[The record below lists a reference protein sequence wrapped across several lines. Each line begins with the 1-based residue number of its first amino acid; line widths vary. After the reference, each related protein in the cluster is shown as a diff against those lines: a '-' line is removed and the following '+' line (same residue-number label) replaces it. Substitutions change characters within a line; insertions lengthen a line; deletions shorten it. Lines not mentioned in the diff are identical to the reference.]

1 MAESPMLTFVGT
13 AQAYPA
19 KRPPELRAED
29 FHEIAGRYPPAEAEA
44 QSARCSQC
52 GVPYCSVHCPLHNHI
67 PDWLRLTAE
76 GRLQEAYELSNA
88 TSTMPE
94 ICGRICP
101 QDRLC
106 EGNCVIEFSGH
117 GAVTIGSVEKF
128 ITDTAWE
135 EGWVE
140 PLRPGRPTGQSVGIV
155 GAGPAG
161 LTAAEYLRAAGH
173 DVHVYDRHDRA
184 GGLLTY
190 GIPGFKLEKEVVMR
204 RIARLEGGGI
214 VFHLGSEVGGA
225 LPFADLRARHDALL
239 IATGVYKP
247 RGVKIPTVIALNPPL
262 QGEVAR
268 EARRRGVSGG
278 KLSPAWT
285 PLHQPSAG
293 PPPLSGED
301 LGGTPSGIVEALDYL
316 IASNRKGFGDRVP
329 AFDNGALNAAGK
341 RVVVIGGGD
350 TAMDCVRT
358 AVRQGAASVKCLYRR
373 DRANMP
379 GSQREVAHAE
389 EEGVEFLWLSAP
401 EAFEAAANGWVS
413 GVRATRMRLGAADA
427 SGRRMPEPDVAGG
440 FRLDADLVIKALGF
454 DPEELP
460 AMFGTP
466 ELGVTRWGTL
476 RIDHQSMMTSI
487 DGVFAAGDIVRGAS
501 LVVWAIRDGRDVA
514 EKMRAWLRGRTISS
528 TRRERIAA

>member
-1 MAESPMLTFVGT
+1 MATEQLLKFVDRD
-13 AQAYPA
+13 QAYPA
-19 KRPPELRAED
+19 KRDAAARAADFREIAERYNPPAAED
-29 FHEIAGRYPPAEAEA
+29 QAG
-44 QSARCSQC
+44 RCSQC

-76 GRLQEAYELSNA
+76 GRLREAYELSNS

-140 PLRPGRPTGQSVGIV
+140 PLFPGPARGQSVGVI

-161 LTAAEYLRAAGH
+161 LSAAEYLRGYGYE
-173 DVHVYDRHDRA
+173 VHVYDRHDRA

-190 GIPGFKLEKEVVMR
+190 GIPGFKLEKDVVLR
-204 RIARLEGGGI
+204 RVDRLKAGGI
-214 VFHLGSEVGGA
+214 VFHEGFSVGEQA
-225 LPFADLRARHDALL
+225 SLDELRTRHDALL

-247 RGVKIPTVIALNPPL
+247 RAIRAPGVGA
-262 QGEVAR
+262 A
-268 EARRRGVSGG
+268 GV
-278 KLSPAWT
+278 
-285 PLHQPSAG
+285 
-293 PPPLSGED
+293 
-301 LGGTPSGIVEALDYL
+301 VEALDYL
-316 IASNRKGFGDRVP
+316 TASNRKGFGDAVP
-329 AFDNGALNAAGK
+329 AFDNGSLDAAGK
-341 RVVVIGGGD
+341 HVVVIGGGD

-379 GSQREVAHAE
+379 GSQRETKNAE
-389 EEGVEFLWLSAP
+389 EEGVEFVWLSAP
-401 EAFEAAANGWVS
+401 EAFEGGDVVTAVKASA
-413 GVRATRMRLGAADA
+413 MRLGAPDA
-427 SGRRMPEPDVAGG
+427 SGRRAPEVDPAGG
-440 FRLDADLVIKALGF
+440 FSVKAGLVIKALGF
-454 DPEELP
+454 DAEDLP
-460 AMFGTP
+460 TLFGASD
-466 ELGVTRWGTL
+466 LGVTRWGTL
-476 RIDHQSMMTSI
+476 RVDAKSMMTSL

-501 LVVWAIRDGRDVA
+501 LVVWAIRDGRDV
-514 EKMRAWLRGRTISS
+514 S
-528 TRRERIAA
+528 ERMHAYLKAKVEAQRKAA

>member
-1 MAESPMLTFVGT
+1 MLKFVDVT
-13 AQAYPA
+13 QAFPA
-19 KRPPELRAED
+19 KRDASQRAED
-29 FHEIAGRYPPAEAEA
+29 FREIADRYAVASAEE

-76 GRLQEAYELSNA
+76 GRLREAYELSNA

-135 EGWVE
+135 NGWVE
-140 PLRPGRPTGQSVGIV
+140 PIVPGPARGQSVGIV

-161 LTAAEYLRAAGH
+161 LTAAELLRVAGY
-173 DVHVYDRHDRA
+173 DVHIYDRHDRA

-204 RIARLEGGGI
+204 RVDRLKAGGI
-214 VFHLGSEVGGA
+214 HFHEGFEVGREA
-225 LPFADLRARHDALL
+225 SLEELRTRHDAMLV
-239 IATGVYKP
+239 ATGVYKA
-247 RGVKIPTVIALNPPL
+247 RGLSAP
-262 QGEVAR
+262 GVA
-268 EARRRGVSGG
+268 ADGV
-278 KLSPAWT
+278 
-285 PLHQPSAG
+285 
-293 PPPLSGED
+293 
-301 LGGTPSGIVEALDYL
+301 VEALDYL
-316 IASNRKGFGDRVP
+316 VASNRKGFGDAVP
-329 AFDNGALNAAGK
+329 DFDSGALDASGK
-341 RVVVIGGGD
+341 HVVVVGGGD

-358 AVRQGAASVKCLYRR
+358 AVRQGATSVACLYRR

-379 GSQREVAHAE
+379 GSQREVANAE
-389 EEGVEFLWLSAP
+389 EEGVEFVWLSAP
-401 EAFEAAANGWVS
+401 EAFGS
-413 GVRATRMRLGAADA
+413 GDSVDSVTIARMRLGAPDA
-427 SGRRMPEPDVAGG
+427 SGRRAPEPDGAASET
-440 FRLDADLVIKALGF
+440 RKADLVIKALGF
-454 DPEELP
+454 DAEDLP
-460 AMFGTP
+460 HLFGAP

-476 RIDHQSMMTSI
+476 LVDNHSLMTSL

-501 LVVWAIRDGRDVA
+501 LVVWAVRDGRDVA
-514 EKMRAWLRGRTISS
+514 GHIDKYLRAKVRG
-528 TRRERIAA
+528 ERKAA

>member
-1 MAESPMLTFVGT
+1 MANDSMLKFVERG
-13 AQAYPA
+13 QSYPA
-19 KRPPELRAED
+19 KREAEIRAED
-29 FHEIAGRYPPAEAEA
+29 FAEIASRYAAPAAEEQA
-44 QSARCSQC
+44 GRCSQC

-76 GRLQEAYELSNA
+76 GRLREAYELSNS

-140 PLRPGRPTGQSVGIV
+140 PLVPGAARGQSVAVV

-161 LTAAEYLRAAGH
+161 LSAAEYLRINGY

-190 GIPGFKLEKEVVMR
+190 GIPGFKLEKPVVMR
-204 RIARLEGGGI
+204 RVDRLKAGGI
-214 VFHLGSEVGGA
+214 VFHEGFAVGVDA
-225 LPFADLRARHDALL
+225 TLDDLRQRHDAVL
-239 IATGVYKP
+239 IATGVY
-247 RGVKIPTVIALNPPL
+247 R
-262 QGEVAR
+262 AR
-268 EARRRGVSGG
+268 
-278 KLSPAWT
+278 
-285 PLHQPSAG
+285 
-293 PPPLSGED
+293 
-301 LGGTPSGIVEALDYL
+301 ALDVPGATETTTL
-316 IASNRKGFGDRVP
+316 AALDFLTASNRKGFGDAVP
-329 AFDNGALNAAGK
+329 AFDDGTLDAAGK
-341 RVVVIGGGD
+341 HVVVIGGGD

-358 AVRQGAASVKCLYRR
+358 AIRQGAASVKCLYRR

-379 GSQREVAHAE
+379 GSQREVANAE
-389 EEGVEFLWLSAP
+389 EEGVEFVWLSAP
-401 EAFEAAANGWVS
+401 AAIEGD
-413 GVRATRMRLGAADA
+413 GKVRVRRMRLGQADA
-427 SGRRMPEPDVAGG
+427 SGRRAPEPDPAGD
-440 FRLDADLVIKALGF
+440 FVIEADLVIKALGF
-454 DPEELP
+454 DAEDLP
-460 AMFGTP
+460 SLWGAP
-466 ELGVTRWGTL
+466 ELGVSRWGTVL
-476 RIDHQSMMTSI
+476 VDGKTLMTSL

-514 EKMRAWLRGRTISS
+514 TAMHKWLRTKAKM
-528 TRRERIAA
+528 TKVAA

>member
-1 MAESPMLTFVGT
+1 MADDAMLKFVARG
-13 AQAYPA
+13 QEYPA
-19 KRPPELRAED
+19 KREAELRAED
-29 FHEIAGRYPPAEAEA
+29 FREIAERYAVPEAEA
-44 QSARCSQC
+44 QAGRCSQC

-76 GRLQEAYELSNA
+76 GRLREAYALSNS

-128 ITDTAWE
+128 ITDKAWE

-140 PLRPGRPTGQSVGIV
+140 PVRVGPARGQSAGII

-161 LTAAEYLRAAGH
+161 LSAAEYLREMGY

-190 GIPGFKLEKEVVMR
+190 GIPGFKLEKHIVMR
-204 RIARLEGGGI
+204 RIERLAEAGI
-214 VFHLGSEVGGA
+214 VFHTGFEVGRDA
-225 LPFADLRARHDALL
+225 SLDELRAKHDTLL

-247 RGVKIPTVIALNPPL
+247 RGIKAP
-262 QGEVAR
+262 
-268 EARRRGVSGG
+268 GVG
-278 KLSPAWT
+278 A
-285 PLHQPSAG
+285 AG
-293 PPPLSGED
+293 V
-301 LGGTPSGIVEALDYL
+301 VEALDYL
-316 IASNRKGFGDRVP
+316 TASNRKGFGDSVP
-329 AFDNGALNAAGK
+329 AFDDGSLDADGK
-341 RVVVIGGGD
+341 NVVVIGGGD

-358 AVRQGAASVKCLYRR
+358 AIRQGAATVKCLYRR

-379 GSQREVAHAE
+379 GSQREVANAE
-389 EEGVEFLWLSAP
+389 EEGVEFVWLSGP
-401 EAFEAAANGWVS
+401 EAFDGTDKVT
-413 GVRATRMRLGAADA
+413 GVRASKMRLGAPDA
-427 SGRRMPEPDVAGG
+427 SGRRAPEVDPGG
-440 FRLDADLVIKALGF
+440 AFQLKADLVIKALGF
-454 DPEELP
+454 EAEDLP
-460 AMFGTP
+460 RLFGA
-466 ELGVTRWGTL
+466 ERLGVTRWGTL
-476 RIDHQSMMTSI
+476 RTDGKTMMTSL

-514 EKMRAWLRGRTISS
+514 THMHAWMRARAKV
-528 TRRERIAA
+528 AA